1 MIPLI
6 LSGGNGTRLWPLSRQ
21 LFPKQF
27 HTLVGERT
35 LFQQTLLRLQQAD
48 IEAPYV
54 VSNAEHRCIVNEQLE
69 QVGCK
74 AQQILLE
81 PFGRNTAP
89 AVALAAL
96 HLLERG
102 GGDELLLVLPADHLI
117 ADVQAFNQALE
128 RARPAAEQGALVL
141 FGVPA
146 ESPETGYGYIKAAAL
161 DSGNVPG
168 TMAVE
173 SFVEKP
179 DLETARGY
187 VEDGGYFWN
196 SGMFLFRCSRF
207 IEELQKHSP
216 EIHETCRLALA
227 RSIEDQGALQID
239 KAMFE
244 ECPSDSIDY
253 AVLEKTDA
261 ACVVPLRAG
270 WTDVG
275 SWSALWQVQE
285 KDASGN
291 VARGDVLLQDTRNSY
306 VHATD
311 KLVTLIGMD
320 DAVVVETSD
329 ALLVVHMDQVQQIK
343 SVVSQLAETG
353 RDEVGAHV
361 QVHRPWGSYESV
373 DSGERFQVK
382 RIIVQPGASLSLQK
396 HHHRAEHWIVVSGT
410 AQVTCDDQVF
420 LLAENESTYIPIA
433 SVHRLSNPG
442 KIPLKIIE
450 VQTGSYLGED
460 DIERLE
466 DVYGRTAVMV
476 E

>member
-1 MIPLI
+1 
-6 LSGGNGTRLWPLSRQ
+6 
-21 LFPKQF
+21 
-27 HTLVGERT
+27 
-35 LFQQTLLRLQQAD
+35 
-48 IEAPYV
+48 
-54 VSNAEHRCIVNEQLE
+54 
-69 QVGCK
+69 
-74 AQQILLE
+74 
-81 PFGRNTAP
+81 
-89 AVALAAL
+89 
-96 HLLERG
+96 
-102 GGDELLLVLPADHLI
+102 
-117 ADVQAFNQALE
+117 
-128 RARPAAEQGALVL
+128 
-141 FGVPA
+141 
-146 ESPETGYGYIKAAAL
+146 
-161 DSGNVPG
+161 
-168 TMAVE
+168 
-173 SFVEKP
+173 
-179 DLETARGY
+179 
-187 VEDGGYFWN
+187 
-196 SGMFLFRCSRF
+196 MFLFSCSRF

-227 RSIEDQGALQID
+227 RSIDDQGVLQID
-239 KAMFE
+239 RGMFE

-275 SWSALWQVQE
+275 SWSALWEVQE
-285 KDASGN
+285 KDPEGN
-291 VARGDVLLQDTRNSY
+291 VASGDVLLQDTRNSY

-320 DAVVVETSD
+320 DAVVVETRD
-329 ALLVVHMDQVQQIK
+329 ALLVAHMSQVQQIK
-343 SVVSQLAETG
+343 SVVSQLSDTG
-353 RDEVGAHV
+353 RGEVGAHV

-373 DSGERFQVK
+373 DSGDRFQVK

-410 AQVTCDDQVF
+410 AQVTCDDRVF
-420 LLAENESTYIPIA
+420 LLAENQSTYIPIA
-433 SVHRLSNPG
+433 SVDRVSNPG